1 MQGLVVAVQELLGEQ
16 DAQQLAAQREGE
28 VSARQAGSNSYGVK
42 NRARQMLT
50 YREEEDMNE
59 LHKQKKEEEEQA
71 LLERAELLAD
81 ALVNGL
87 PSALGRDPN
96 SLAYNAR

>member
-1 MQGLVVAVQELLGEQ
+1 MQGLVVTVQELLREQ
-16 DAQQLAAQREGE
+16 DVQQLAAQREGE
-28 VSARQAGSNSYGVK
+28 VSARQAGSNSDGVK

-50 YREEEDMNE
+50 HREEEDTNE
-59 LHKQKKEEEEQA
+59 VPEEEEEQA
-71 LLERAELLAD
+71 FLERAGQLAD